1 MTDALEDHEST
12 VSTGDRTVTNLRFA
26 DDIDGQG
33 GEKELAKFVE
43 LFDNVFA
50 ANAIEISAKKTKLM
64 TNNTSGLNTVSSV

>member
-43 LFDNVFA
+43 LFDNAFA